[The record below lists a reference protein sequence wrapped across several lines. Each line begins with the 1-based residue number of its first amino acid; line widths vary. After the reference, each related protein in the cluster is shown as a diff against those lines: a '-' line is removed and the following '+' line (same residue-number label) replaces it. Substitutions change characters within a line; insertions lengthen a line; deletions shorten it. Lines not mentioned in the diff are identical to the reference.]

1 MIVNPRS
8 PRDVEFPTQIAVIIP
23 LDSIVPAI
31 VLPPVIGIAA
41 VIDEMIGIDQIP
53 AGGEGQVN
61 AIPII
66 LGGVAQNGVIAGMI
80 CQIEPFPILGEI
92 ILLKDVVIA
101 VIREINSLAVVH
113 GPVSQEVVV
122 PGAVQVYAGID
133 IVAGIVVCNPVS
145 VAGFRQRNAIPIILD
160 DGIVYD
166 RIVAGRAK
174 RDGGVAIISQLIIL
188 DDIT

>member
-1 MIVNPRS
+1 
-8 PRDVEFPTQIAVIIP
+8 
-23 LDSIVPAI
+23 
-31 VLPPVIGIAA
+31 
-41 VIDEMIGIDQIP
+41 
-53 AGGEGQVN
+53 
-61 AIPII
+61 
-66 LGGVAQNGVIAGMI
+66 MI
-80 CQIEPFPILGEI
+80 CQIEPFPFLGEI
-92 ILLKDVVIA
+92 IFLKDVVIA